1 VTEHEVPGEPGEPG
15 DPGDRRGGIGGVG
28 GVGGP
33 GGAPSGTGGTGGPG
47 GAGGRGG
54 GVNGGRF
61 SPHRERLAAYLLI
74 VAIAAAGLWR
84 VETTANRANDLALK
98 VEEEA
103 QTRADTTCV
112 NTWDARNRIREA
124 ILIPGEAL
132 IEVADADPETV
143 ELFRSAITRRV
154 TETILD
160 PDCDLEAALKRLD
173 DE

>member
-1 VTEHEVPGEPGEPG
+1 VPGEPGEPG

-47 GAGGRGG
+47 GPGGRGG
-54 GVNGGRF
+54 GGNGGRF
-61 SPHRERLAAYLLI
+61 SPHRERLAAYLLV

-84 VETTANRANDLALK
+84 VETTANRAEELALR

-103 QTRADTTCV
+103 QIRADTTCV
-112 NTWDARNRIREA
+112 GLWDARERIREA

-132 IEVADADPETV
+132 IEVADADPATV
-143 ELFRSAITRRV
+143 ELFRLAVTRRV
-154 TETILD
+154 TDTIAD
-160 PDCDLEAALKRLD
+160 PDCDLEAAQKRLD
-173 DE
+173 NE